1 MLCYTNYLGKSSL
14 WVPNCMRS
22 MLLPH
27 IIQGTKSRDVFIRYY
42 AKKYSADDGCA
53 KAIKDLPPK
62 EDPEDPCPPC
72 DKKKKEKGILHK
84 IKLKV
89 LEGGSN
95 FGTPF
100 RLLRCPPEKSAEEE
114 KKIPLLP
121 APKKKLKP
129 PCPEKE
135 CKPGVQVS
143 ILGADT
149 AIGQYIAFLLKQ
161 CPAIKSLRLY
171 EATDNSSSGSREL
184 RRVVQ
189 DLQTIDTN
197 CSVQGYSYACFQH
210 LESCL
215 QNTDIVL
222 MLESGDMTPELAIE
236 QRFLC
241 QAPTVKRYA
250 DVIAAQC
257 PSAFVI
263 VCASPIDCMVP
274 LVAETLKET
283 NWYDPRKLL
292 GSLAVPE
299 MRASSIA
306 ARALSL
312 EPKYIRVPCVGG
324 TEGESLVPLFSKAVE
339 YFDFSE
345 RNAQMLTDAVR
356 ASSRPTNPDCCARA
370 ADLSEAHAVAGL
382 VLKVAHALL
391 CNDVSKVTGFV
402 EADPSQVIS
411 PCRFRAVSVLL
422 NSSGVFLKSE
432 FPRMSSMEMDQL
444 ALALDKLTQNVEMTL
459 SWYNGH
465 LAHTHSKG
473 QQGTRLS
480 WFQVKHYDRLYNC
493 MNTLT

>member
-274 LVAETLKET
+274 LVAE
-283 NWYDPRKLL
+283 
-292 GSLAVPE
+292 
-299 MRASSIA
+299 
-306 ARALSL
+306 
-312 EPKYIRVPCVGG
+312 
-324 TEGESLVPLFSKAVE
+324 
-339 YFDFSE
+339 

>member
-1 MLCYTNYLGKSSL
+1 MAMEVLNQYSVRGRYASL
-14 WVPNCMRS
+14 ER
-22 MLLPH
+22 
-27 IIQGTKSRDVFIRYY
+27 
-42 AKKYSADDGCA
+42 
-53 KAIKDLPPK
+53 
-62 EDPEDPCPPC
+62 
-72 DKKKKEKGILHK
+72 
-84 IKLKV
+84 
-89 LEGGSN
+89 
-95 FGTPF
+95 
-100 RLLRCPPEKSAEEE
+100 
-114 KKIPLLP
+114 
-121 APKKKLKP
+121 
-129 PCPEKE
+129 
-135 CKPGVQVS
+135 
-143 ILGADT
+143 
-149 AIGQYIAFLLKQ
+149 
-161 CPAIKSLRLY
+161 LRLY

-324 TEGESLVPLFSKAVE
+324 TEGKSLVPLFSKAVE

-356 ASSRPTNPDCCARA
+356 ASSRPTNPDCSARA

-411 PCRFRAVSVLL
+411 PCRFIANSVLLGGTGIRKNPGLPKMNVHETEWLGLAMQDLSVRLCWVQEWHSKYLSSSPRLDRSKVEFFFSPRHYERFRAVSVLL